1 MKNLFEEEQQ
11 TVEPT
16 EGSPEVQA
24 NTEGTET
31 ESVSD
36 SLSEPLAPANE
47 VPQDGEGMANAMAN
61 AIPEDSSNPPED
73 DGNSPEDEQAETF
86 PRAYVDKLR
95 KEAAG
100 YRERAKRADDL
111 AQRLHAALVEG
122 TGRLADA
129 RDLPFDESHL
139 EDPQALQTAIEELLA
154 ERPHLASRRPMG
166 NIGQGVAPVSN
177 DVSLGGILR
186 AGAM

>member
-1 MKNLFEEEQQ
+1 MSVENLNENPEETQSQDDLVTTEV
-11 TVEPT
+11 TEPT
-16 EGSPEVQA
+16 EDETTEV
-24 NTEGTET
+24 
-31 ESVSD
+31 VSNIVVTNEEQEV
-36 SLSEPLAPANE
+36 SE
-47 VPQDGEGMANAMAN
+47 D
-61 AIPEDSSNPPED
+61 
-73 DGNSPEDEQAETF
+73 AETF
-86 PRAYVDKLR
+86 PRSYVEKLR

-100 YRERAKRADDL
+100 HRDRAKRADDL
-111 AQRLHAALVEG
+111 AARLHTALVEG

-139 EDPQALQTAIEELLA
+139 DDPVALSEAIDAVLA
-154 ERPHLASRRPMG
+154 DKPHLATRKPMG

>member
-11 TVEPT
+11 TVEAPEAPSET
-16 EGSPEVQA
+16 VEVQELTNEPSEPVIEPVEA
-24 NTEGTET
+24 AEDPAVTTEQAQDAPIEQADDDLSTTEGT
-31 ESVSD
+31 
-36 SLSEPLAPANE
+36 
-47 VPQDGEGMANAMAN
+47 
-61 AIPEDSSNPPED
+61 
-73 DGNSPEDEQAETF
+73 AETF

-95 KEAAG
+95 KDAAG

-111 AQRLHAALVEG
+111 AQRLHTSLVEG

-139 EDPQALQTAIEELLA
+139 DDPQALSDAIDKVLA
-154 ERPHLASRRPMG
+154 DKPHLATRKPFG

-186 AGAM
+186 AGAI

>member
-31 ESVSD
+31 EPVSE
-36 SLSEPLAPANE
+36 SLSEPVSGSVE
-47 VPQDGEGMANAMAN
+47 DGETMANAMAN
-61 AIPEDSSNPPED
+61 AIPEDSGNPPED

-111 AQRLHAALVEG
+111 AQRLHTSLVEG

-139 EDPQALQTAIEELLA
+139 DDPQTLQTAIEELLA

>member
-1 MKNLFEEEQQ
+1 MSVENLNENPEETQSQ
-11 TVEPT
+11 DDLVTT
-16 EGSPEVQA
+16 D
-24 NTEGTET
+24 GTEREST
-31 ESVSD
+31 EVVSNIVLESSKPD
-36 SLSEPLAPANE
+36 GVDNEISLDENLETA
-47 VPQDGEGMANAMAN
+47 
-61 AIPEDSSNPPED
+61 ED
-73 DGNSPEDEQAETF
+73 AETF
-86 PRAYVDKLR
+86 PRSYVEKLR

-100 YRERAKRADDL
+100 HRDRAKRADDL
-111 AQRLHAALVEG
+111 ATRLHTALVEA

-139 EDPQALQTAIEELLA
+139 DDPVALSEAIDAVLA
-154 ERPHLASRRPMG
+154 DKPHLATRKPMG

>member
-11 TVEPT
+11 TPEAPEAPSETVEVQEPT
-16 EGSPEVQA
+16 NEPSEPVIEPVEAVEAPAVTTEQA
-24 NTEGTET
+24 QDMPIEQAGDDLGTTEGT
-31 ESVSD
+31 
-36 SLSEPLAPANE
+36 
-47 VPQDGEGMANAMAN
+47 
-61 AIPEDSSNPPED
+61 
-73 DGNSPEDEQAETF
+73 AETF

-111 AQRLHAALVEG
+111 AQRLHTSLVEG

-139 EDPQALQTAIEELLA
+139 DDPQALQTAIEELLA

>member
-1 MKNLFEEEQQ
+1 MSVENLNENPEETQ
-11 TVEPT
+11 
-16 EGSPEVQA
+16 
-24 NTEGTET
+24 
-31 ESVSD
+31 SV
-36 SLSEPLAPANE
+36 SEPLSE
-47 VPQDGEGMANAMAN
+47 SVGDGKSMANAMAN
-61 AIPEDSSNPPED
+61 AIPEDSGNPRETVANTSEELPVTPTNSEEVLDKSAED
-73 DGNSPEDEQAETF
+73 DAETF
-86 PRAYVDKLR
+86 PRSYVEKLR

-100 YRERAKRADDL
+100 HRDRAKRADDL
-111 AQRLHAALVEG
+111 AARLHTALVEG

-139 EDPQALQTAIEELLA
+139 DDPVALSEAIDAVLA
-154 ERPHLASRRPMG
+154 DKPHLATRKPMG

>member
-11 TVEPT
+11 TPEAPEAPSETV
-16 EGSPEVQA
+16 EVQETTNEPSEPVIEPVEA
-24 NTEGTET
+24 VEAPTVTTEQAQDAPIEQAGDDLSTAEGT
-31 ESVSD
+31 
-36 SLSEPLAPANE
+36 
-47 VPQDGEGMANAMAN
+47 
-61 AIPEDSSNPPED
+61 
-73 DGNSPEDEQAETF
+73 AETF

-111 AQRLHAALVEG
+111 AQRLHTSLVEA

-139 EDPQALQTAIEELLA
+139 EDPQALQTAIEALLA